1 MLLKKNQ
8 FFINIISYTLYVLLT
23 WTTDMVAYG
32 TAAEVKATTPPPN
45 IKEFGDAECSATEYR
60 IYASSFLS
68 ILNIVVYV
76 LLFFASIVYVRYLC
90 HKSITTDAI
99 KSY

>member
-1 MLLKKNQ
+1 MVIPGKDRFLL
-8 FFINIISYTLYVLLT
+8 NIMSCALCVFWT
-23 WTTDMVAYG
+23 WSNTAHGEAVA
-32 TAAEVKATTPPPN
+32 VSTTPPPSV
-45 IKEFGDAECSATEYR
+45 KDFGKPECAATEYR
-60 IYASSFLS
+60 IYVSSFLS

>member
-1 MLLKKNQ
+1 MLLPRQ
-8 FFINIISYTLYVLLT
+8 HLWINIVSYTLCMLWT
-23 WTTDMVAYG
+23 WTYVACGNDMEGAS
-32 TAAEVKATTPPPN
+32 TTPPPS
-45 IKEFGDAECSATEYR
+45 IQDFGKPECSATEYL
-60 IYASSFLS
+60 IYVSSFLS

-76 LLFFASIVYVRYLC
+76 LLFFASIVYIRYLC